1 MKPSTAVIIDDDVFS
16 IRILDAALRG
26 WRFNVV
32 STDRATNLAELLK
45 TYRPALIIMNAA
57 VPGLD
62 IDAIVRFIRTD
73 PELRAAIVLLQSSLD
88 VNALWDR
95 ARHCGA
101 DGAIRKSPSVTDFE
115 GQLEHW
121 LSH

>member
-1 MKPSTAVIIDDDVFS
+1 MKPATAVIIDDDVFS

-32 STDRATNLAELLK
+32 STDRATNLTELLK
-45 TYRPALIIMNAA
+45 TYQPTLIIMNTA

-62 IDAIVRFIRTD
+62 VDAIVRFVRTD
-73 PELRAAIVLLQSSLD
+73 PELRAAIILLQSALD
-88 VNALWDR
+88 MNALSDR

-101 DGAIRKSPSVTDFE
+101 DGAILKAPSVADFE
-115 GQLEHW
+115 GQLENW